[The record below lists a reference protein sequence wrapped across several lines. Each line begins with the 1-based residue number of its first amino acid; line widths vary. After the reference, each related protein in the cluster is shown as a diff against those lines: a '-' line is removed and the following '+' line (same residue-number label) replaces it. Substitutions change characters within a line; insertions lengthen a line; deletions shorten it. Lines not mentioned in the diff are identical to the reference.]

1 MTCADD
7 SATPTQ
13 LFSDT
18 TFPTYAMKYW
28 PGVAISAISESPSC
42 EKRYR
47 LWLGKSLLHRSS
59 ACASGSAFRM
69 RLLRK
74 RAPKSVPRSAQ
85 DICEAEAKLRAARKS
100 NWAKRFA
107 KLCGDFK
114 ARASVLR
121 WYGWQPF
128 FQRRR

>member
-18 TFPTYAMKYW
+18 TFPTFAMKYW

-47 LWLGKSLLHRSS
+47 LYFGKSLLHRSLS
-59 ACASGSAFRM
+59 VCKRIGRSDATLAETCPEECAAIRAKY
-69 RLLRK
+69 LRSRSEAIAAQE
-74 RAPKSVPRSAQ
+74 RAT
-85 DICEAEAKLRAARKS
+85 
-100 NWAKRFA
+100 
-107 KLCGDFK
+107 G
-114 ARASVLR
+114 
-121 WYGWQPF
+121 
-128 FQRRR
+128 